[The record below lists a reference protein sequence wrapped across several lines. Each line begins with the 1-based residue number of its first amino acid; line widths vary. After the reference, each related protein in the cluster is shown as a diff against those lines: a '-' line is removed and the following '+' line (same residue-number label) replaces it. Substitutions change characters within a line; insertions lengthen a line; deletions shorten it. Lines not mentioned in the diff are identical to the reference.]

1 MERAMRKRILI
12 LDKTDEVLPKSL
24 LQAGFQLDVHTDYQ
38 REDVLRCIEKYDGVV
53 VRSKLVL
60 DKEIIDK
67 AKRLRFIARL
77 GAGMDAIDVDYA
89 ESKGVVCL
97 NSPEGNRRAVGE
109 HALGLLLCLF
119 DKIVSADAEV
129 RKGLWLREE
138 NRGLE
143 VGGRTIGIIGY
154 GNMGRSFAKHL
165 SGFDCTVLAYDKY
178 KKDFS
183 DEYARSVSLE
193 ELFERCEVLSLHV
206 PLTEETKFMVNADFL
221 DKFRK
226 NIYLLNTSRGKVVKT
241 SDLLSAIKSGKVL
254 GAGLDVL
261 EFEAFSNELAS
272 EALPAELQE
281 LFTMKNVVFTPHVAG
296 WTVESRYKLAYYL
309 AEKIIGLFE

>member
-1 MERAMRKRILI
+1 MI

-38 REDVLRCIEKYDGVV
+38 REDVLRCIEEYDGVV

-77 GAGMDAIDVDYA
+77 GAGMDEIDVDYA
-89 ESKGVVCL
+89 ESKGVLCL
-97 NSPEGNRRAVGE
+97 NSPEGNRTAVGE

-143 VGGRTIGIIGY
+143 VEGSS
-154 GNMGRSFAKHL
+154 NQPV
-165 SGFDCTVLAYDKY
+165 SG
-178 KKDFS
+178 
-183 DEYARSVSLE
+183 
-193 ELFERCEVLSLHV
+193 
-206 PLTEETKFMVNADFL
+206 
-221 DKFRK
+221 
-226 NIYLLNTSRGKVVKT
+226 SR
-241 SDLLSAIKSGKVL
+241 
-254 GAGLDVL
+254 
-261 EFEAFSNELAS
+261 
-272 EALPAELQE
+272 
-281 LFTMKNVVFTPHVAG
+281 
-296 WTVESRYKLAYYL
+296 
-309 AEKIIGLFE
+309 